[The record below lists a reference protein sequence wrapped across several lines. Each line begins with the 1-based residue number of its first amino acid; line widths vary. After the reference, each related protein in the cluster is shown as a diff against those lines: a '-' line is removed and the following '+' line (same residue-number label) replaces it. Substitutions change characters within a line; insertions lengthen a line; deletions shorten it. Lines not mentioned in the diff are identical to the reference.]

1 MATQNHKQ
9 LPAEKTLEW
18 LLSNLENPHVT
29 LETVVVKLR
38 ELAEKELELAADS
51 YYEGAADLKE
61 MLEKRNL
68 PLLADGYTK
77 RKFGKVVPADE
88 PGNEPRCIITFSDEK
103 PN

>member
-1 MATQNHKQ
+1 MATKNHKQ

-51 YYEGAADLKE
+51 YCEGILDLKE
-61 MLEKRNL
+61 IIDARNVA
-68 PLLADGYTK
+68 LLSDGYTT
-77 RKFGKVVPADE
+77 RKYGKIVPDDKE
-88 PGNEPRCIITFSDEK
+88 GNEPKSIVTFSDEK